1 MILTPQDV
9 SKRVAFAFLAD
20 VKDGFSRAHA
30 PAARAAV
37 AYELNTAFEP
47 ELRQRMTRFN
57 SDPASADILTRIHG
71 DVSELRD
78 VMVDSIDKVLCVG
91 DGTAA

>member
-1 MILTPQDV
+1 M